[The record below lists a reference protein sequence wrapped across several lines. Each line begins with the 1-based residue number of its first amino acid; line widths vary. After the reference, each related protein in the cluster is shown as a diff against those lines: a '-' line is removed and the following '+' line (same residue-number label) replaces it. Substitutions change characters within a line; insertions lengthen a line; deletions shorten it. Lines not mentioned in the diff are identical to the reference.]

1 MLSNLIA
8 LNFLLLSTDCVGGH
22 HPGGGAWLGIIV
34 RGIDKYLKEGYTY
47 RAYFEI
53 GENKF
58 PADDEKQ
65 IKVI

>member
-1 MLSNLIA
+1 MRSNLLAFI
-8 LNFLLLSTDCVGGH
+8 FLVCSTNCVDGH